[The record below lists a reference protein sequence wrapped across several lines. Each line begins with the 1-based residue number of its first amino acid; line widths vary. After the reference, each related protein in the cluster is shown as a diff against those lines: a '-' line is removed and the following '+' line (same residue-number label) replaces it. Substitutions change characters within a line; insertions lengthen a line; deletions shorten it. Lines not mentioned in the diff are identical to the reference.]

1 MEGRKHGV
9 GERGLIAN
17 FLERRVNI
25 TRDEG
30 WKSEK
35 GPYLIR
41 LLISLTTCVAVLSS
55 YQVVAS
61 GWCFR

>member
-1 MEGRKHGV
+1 MAGRKHGV
-9 GERGLIAN
+9 GERGLLAN
-17 FLERRVNI
+17 FLERRVKI

-55 YQVVAS
+55 CQVVAS